1 MEMEDKGLTI
11 LIRKILNYTD
21 FLLLHDGSVGQVG
34 LDGCPLKQDY
44 TTPLASPPPGG
55 APPPTAPFKD
65 LWGAGTMLKCVV
77 SIL

>member
-11 LIRKILNYTD
+11 LIRKLLNYTD

-44 TTPLASPPPGG
+44 TTPHVEVAIRPR
-55 APPPTAPFKD
+55 D
-65 LWGAGTMLKCVV
+65 R
-77 SIL
+77 ILLG